1 MLSHLTW
8 FESWR
13 IFCLNNSIK
22 LHQCVC
28 RVHHAKCQAGWS
40 TSWNQDCWEKY
51 ESPEICR
58 WYHPYGRKRRRPKE
72 LLDEGKRG
80 ESQSSLKTQH
90 SKSKILA
97 YGSITSLQI
106 DGETVRDFIFLG
118 SKITADGDCSHEIKK
133 CLLLGRKA
141 MTKLDSV
148 LKSRGITWP
157 TNVHIVKAM
166 IFPVVVYECDSWTIK
181 KAEHW
186 RTDAFKL

>member
-118 SKITADGDCSHEIKK
+118 SKITADGDFSHEIKRPHAQSK
-133 CLLLGRKA
+133 
-141 MTKLDSV
+141 
-148 LKSRGITWP
+148 
-157 TNVHIVKAM
+157 TNYEKPRQHIEKQRHYFAYKGPPSQSYGFSSSHV
-166 IFPVVVYECDSWTIK
+166 
-181 KAEHW
+181 
-186 RTDAFKL
+186 